1 MYFWIAPL
9 RCKQKPLLKQ
19 LWPTRNKIAWLGT
32 DLVLD
37 FLLDY
42 VKVRLN
48 STTGL
53 QRNTFSKL
61 SYIIL
66 IHQNVPKIMSIHLGY
81 MMVS

>member
-53 QRNTFSKL
+53 QRTTFSKL
-61 SYIIL
+61 PYIYFDT
-66 IHQNVPKIMSIHLGY
+66 PKCATNYVISFE
-81 MMVS
+81 VS

>member
-37 FLLDY
+37 FMSDY
-42 VKVRLN
+42 VKVRLY
-48 STTGL
+48 STLTQIPAL
-53 QRNTFSKL
+53 A
-61 SYIIL
+61 
-66 IHQNVPKIMSIHLGY
+66 
-81 MMVS
+81 